1 MPRSRTSS
9 GSCNLG
15 SSTASI
21 AASDVSNTL
30 SPLPAAVGNNGTSTD
45 WRYQTTQR
53 RTASLSRNL
62 TRRSRSVTMP
72 NMKENGNDQ
81 PQKTTTSLD
90 KSGNTLQQIIHPNQ
104 QFSTF
109 KQPTNNTLVTLRYI
123 FHSFFSFF
131 CLHEFFFS
139 FRDMI

>member
-30 SPLPAAVGNNGTSTD
+30 SPLPAVAVGNNGTSTD

-72 NMKENGNDQ
+72 NMKENGSDATRH
-81 PQKTTTSLD
+81 TTTSLD
-90 KSGNTLQQIIHPNQ
+90 KSGLQQLNPQ
-104 QFSTF
+104 QFTTF
-109 KQPTNNTLVTLRYI
+109 KQPTISTLVIYYRDI
-123 FHSFFSFF
+123 FHSFFSS
-131 CLHEFFFS
+131 FFS
-139 FRDMI
+139 